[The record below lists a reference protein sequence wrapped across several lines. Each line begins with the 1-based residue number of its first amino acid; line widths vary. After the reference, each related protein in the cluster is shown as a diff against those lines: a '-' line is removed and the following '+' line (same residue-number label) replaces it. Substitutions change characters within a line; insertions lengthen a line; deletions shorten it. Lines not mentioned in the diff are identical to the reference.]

1 MMSDKSPSPYH
12 PMHETPATL
21 LYRLCEQPVAGDWE
35 RFVRLFTPLL
45 RRWALRFGVHD
56 NSVEDLLQELFILLM
71 RKLPEFRYDPSR
83 SFRAWLWTVFRH
95 EGLAWQKRQ
104 PQTGPALQPLEELAS
119 PDSILEASEAEYR
132 RYLLSRI
139 MQIVQTDFPAKTWQ
153 IFQQVAIQGRA
164 GTDVAREFGV
174 TVNAVYLARSRV
186 LARLREELAGL
197 DR

>member
-1 MMSDKSPSPYH
+1 MFD
-12 PMHETPATL
+12 TPATL
-21 LYRLCEQPVAGDWE
+21 LHRLCHQPVSGDWE

-45 RRWALRFGVHD
+45 RRWAVRFGVSD
-56 NSVEDLLQELFILLM
+56 SSVEDLLQELFVLLI

-95 EGLAWQKRQ
+95 TVLAWQKLQSR
-104 PQTGPALQPLEELAS
+104 TGPALEQLEELSS
-119 PDSILEASEAEYR
+119 PDSIAEATEAEYR

-139 MQIVQTDFPAKTWQ
+139 MQIVQTDFPATTWQ
-153 IFQQVAIQGRA
+153 IFRQVVIEDRPGKE
-164 GTDVAREFGV
+164 VAHEFGV

-197 DR
+197 DQ

>member
-1 MMSDKSPSPYH
+1 MSD
-12 PMHETPATL
+12 TPATL
-21 LYRLCEQPVAGDWE
+21 LHRLCDQPESGDWE

-45 RRWALRFGVHD
+45 RRWAIRLGVSD
-56 NSVEDLLQELFILLM
+56 SSVEDLLQELFVLLI

-95 EGLAWQKRQ
+95 TVLAWQKRQ
-104 PQTGPALQPLEELAS
+104 PRTELALEQLEQLEKLS
-119 PDSILEASEAEYR
+119 TPDSIAEATEAEYR

-139 MQIVQTDFPAKTWQ
+139 MQIVQTDFPATTWQ
-153 IFQQVAIQGRA
+153 IFQQVVIEDRPGVE
-164 GTDVAREFGV
+164 VAREFGV
-174 TVNAVYLARSRV
+174 TVNAVYLTRSRI